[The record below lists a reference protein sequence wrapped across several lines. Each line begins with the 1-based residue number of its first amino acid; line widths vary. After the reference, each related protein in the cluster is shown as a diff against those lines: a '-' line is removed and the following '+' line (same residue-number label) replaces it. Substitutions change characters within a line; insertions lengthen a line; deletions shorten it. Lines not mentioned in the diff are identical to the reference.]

1 MNILIR
7 SLVLVLLLMTAAGAE
22 PVRVNGL
29 FSDHMVLQRDRGIRV
44 FGVGEDG
51 TEVAVTLDGTEG
63 RTKVAGGKW
72 LVELPARPAGG
83 PFEMTVTGGGL
94 AVTKFTDV
102 MVGDVWVG
110 SGQSNMHMRLRF
122 LPEYKSAERL
132 GNAMVR
138 LFKVA
143 VAPSATPEAE
153 VKQDP
158 KMTTGWTVAD
168 AKAAGDV
175 SAVGY
180 YFADAVQRALGVP
193 VGFIHAAQGATRVE
207 GWMDRATLAQ
217 VAPEEKPLDVLA
229 NPKNPEVFYNGMIH
243 PLQEYPIKGVIW
255 YQGESSA
262 YDPTKYA
269 ERFGALI
276 TQWRTQW
283 GQGDFPFYWVQLAS
297 FHHGV
302 DKSDE
307 TWAWLREAQG
317 AVRTLPQT
325 GMAVAL
331 DLGEYGDIHP
341 KEKKDVGERLAR
353 LVIKPEEAAGPRYKA
368 VKFEGGKA
376 VVTFDPTGGGLE
388 VREVVMNRKPKFDPD
403 QDPEAYR
410 ATADKLTGFV
420 IAGADEKFYEAEAQ
434 VVGDTVV
441 VQSAQVAQPVAVRY
455 GWKNFAL
462 ANLFG
467 KNGLPA
473 EPFRTDK
480 FAVPELIKKQAAEM
494 PATFNKFKTNGQQPK
509 QAEDPR

>member
-1 MNILIR
+1 MKMLSR
-7 SLVLVLLLMTAAGAE
+7 LLVFGLPFVTSVFAE
-22 PVRVNGL
+22 PLRVNAL

-51 TEVAVTLDGTEG
+51 TEVVVTLDGAEAK
-63 RTKVAGGKW
+63 TKVVSGRW
-72 LVELPARPAGG
+72 LAELPARGAGG
-83 PFEMTVTGGGL
+83 PYELTVTGGGP

-122 LPEYKSAERL
+122 LPEYKSAEGL

-158 KMTTGWTVAD
+158 KMTAGWTVAD

-180 YFADAVQRALGVP
+180 YFANAVQRALGVP
-193 VGFIHAAQGATRVE
+193 IGFIHAAQGATRVE
-207 GWMDRATLAQ
+207 AWMDRATLAQ
-217 VAPEEKPLDVLA
+217 VAPEEKPLDVLT
-229 NPKNPEVFYNGMIH
+229 NPKNSEVFYNGMIH
-243 PLQEYPIKGVIW
+243 PLQQYPIKGVIW

-269 ERFGALI
+269 ERFGAMI
-276 TQWRTQW
+276 TQWRAQW

-297 FHHGV
+297 FYHNV
-302 DKSDE
+302 DKSNE

-317 AVRTLPQT
+317 AVRSLPQT

-341 KEKKDVGERLAR
+341 KEKKEVGERLAR
-353 LVIKPEEAAGPRYKA
+353 LAVKPEEATGPQYKA

-376 VVTFDPTGGGLE
+376 VVTFDPAGGGLE
-388 VREVVMNRKPKFDPD
+388 MREVVMNRKAKFDPD

-410 ATADKLTGFV
+410 APADQLTGFV

-455 GWKNFAL
+455 GWKNFAV

-473 EPFRTDK
+473 EPFRTDT

-494 PATFNKFKTNGQQPK
+494 PATFNRFKTNAQPT